1 MTDVKHKDILF
12 DVDYN
17 VLYQLLLLNNINFQ
31 EEDYP
36 GAINLCLECEKAAQA
51 FKHYSCIRYMYSNTV
66 TLLTLKFTYNP

>member
-1 MTDVKHKDILF
+1 M
-12 DVDYN
+12 
-17 VLYQLLLLNNINFQ
+17 Q